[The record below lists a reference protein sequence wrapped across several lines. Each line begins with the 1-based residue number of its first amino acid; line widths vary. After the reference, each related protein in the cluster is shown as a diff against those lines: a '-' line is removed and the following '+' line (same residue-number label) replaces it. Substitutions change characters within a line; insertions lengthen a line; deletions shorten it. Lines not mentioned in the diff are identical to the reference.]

1 MACQGSNGEW
11 VSGFSKAIGIARS
24 VEAELWSL
32 CDGLKIYNSLNLQ
45 AVEIGL
51 DAKVVMD

>member
-1 MACQGSNGEW
+1 MACLGSNGEW
-11 VSGFSKAIGIARS
+11 VFGFSRAIGIATS

-32 CDGLKIYNSLNLQ
+32 CDGLKICNSLNLQ